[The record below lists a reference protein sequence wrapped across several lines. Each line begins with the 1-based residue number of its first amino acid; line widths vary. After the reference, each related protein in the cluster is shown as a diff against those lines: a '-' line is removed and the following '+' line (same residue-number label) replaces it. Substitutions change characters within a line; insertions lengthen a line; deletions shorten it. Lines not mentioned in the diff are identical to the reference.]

1 MNLNPYVYSQK
12 LIQKTELKTFNN
24 IDSFKVM
31 QKAAEECF
39 KYIIDNIK
47 FQKILVICG
56 PGNNGGDGILIA
68 KHLLDKQKNVII
80 YAPIGIGKTKDSK
93 KALLL
98 LDSDY
103 LIKEKINIESE
114 YIPKSSIEYK
124 ILDSNGRLFYERS
137 TRYDS
142 NINEEIELKN
152 IKSGFIFLIILE
164 GDRLLQVRKIII
176 DK

>member
-1 MNLNPYVYSQK
+1 MFRKIPFNLNWILFEEFDVPI
-12 LIQKTELKTFNN
+12 LGLEL
-24 IDSFKVM
+24 
-31 QKAAEECF
+31 
-39 KYIIDNIK
+39 DNIR
-47 FQKILVICG
+47 I
-56 PGNNGGDGILIA
+56 
-68 KHLLDKQKNVII
+68 NV
-80 YAPIGIGKTKDSK
+80 YPNP
-93 KALLL
+93 
-98 LDSDY
+98 
-103 LIKEKINIESE
+103 IKEKINIESE